1 METSTQL
8 CSRQKVEAQAN
19 EVPPALA
26 AMPTHDDTTKMAAC
40 NPTPIEANA
49 PENTAEKT
57 PSAPLPNATIKTNAA
72 NASKSTDLKVTPLA
86 NANEITILSVDDDPI
101 NRMVLNGILKLHNYK
116 VIEADN
122 GETAI
127 QKIQQHPEIDL
138 VVLDVMMPR
147 MTGYEACEILRKN
160 RPMYDLPVIFL
171 TAKDI
176 ESELTQGF
184 ISGGN
189 DFVSKPVKKEELL
202 ARIKAQ
208 LTLLLHA
215 RELAKYADGENTV
228 NTLDKIRRS
237 RGL

>member
-1 METSTQL
+1 M
-8 CSRQKVEAQAN
+8 
-19 EVPPALA
+19 
-26 AMPTHDDTTKMAAC
+26 
-40 NPTPIEANA
+40 
-49 PENTAEKT
+49 
-57 PSAPLPNATIKTNAA
+57 
-72 NASKSTDLKVTPLA
+72 TPLA

-147 MTGYEACEILRKN
+147 MTGYEACEILRKK